1 MCQGT
6 VLFHTSRIYIFLIES
21 PPVVKRI
28 SFSIFLHL
36 NTNTTKVLK
45 NPSFFKKYK
54 KSELIEILTKN

>member
-36 NTNTTKVLK
+36 NTNTTKGLK
-45 NPSFFKKYK
+45 NPSFFQKILQDKK
-54 KSELIEILTKN
+54 I